1 MLCTGRLLY
10 THHVMYTTGAFN
22 IILSLKLLLLLS
34 LLYTDKES
42 LCFETTQPVVVGF
55 PVKTHLAVDMS

>member
-1 MLCTGRLLY
+1 
-10 THHVMYTTGAFN
+10 MYTTGAFN

-42 LCFETTQPVVVGF
+42 LCFKTTQPVVVGF
-55 PVKTHLAVDMS
+55 PVKTHLALDMS